1 MTHKIIRAHS
11 NSGSPLAALEPKI
24 QAALDEGWQLNGT
37 PFEDKSTLEW
47 CQSVTK
53 TSGGV
58 LGMQPGEVQLR
69 EPAGPAST
77 ILRDVKVTIPI
88 PEGATVPMKPPVPAG
103 DQIRERLKKK

>member
-1 MTHKIIRAHS
+1 MTHKILRAHS

-24 QAALDEGWQLNGT
+24 QAALDEGWQLNGQ

-53 TSGGV
+53 TSGGI
-58 LGMQPGEVQLR
+58 LGMQPGEVPLR
-69 EPAGPAST
+69 EPATFTAPITKGDAV
-77 ILRDVKVTIPI
+77 IVTQY
-88 PEGATVPMKPPVPAG
+88 GGKPPVPTG